1 MNRPLLELKNV
12 SRTFLQAGERVHAL
26 RKANAEFFAGELSAI
41 VGPSGSGKSTF
52 LTIAGALQSP
62 TSGDI
67 VIKGVDISGLSKSK
81 LSNFRLHEVGFI
93 LQASNLV
100 PYLKVGDQLTLLD
113 KVLKRKNDDSDRQK
127 ILESLGIEKLA
138 DKYPDELSGGERQR
152 VVIAK
157 VLYGS
162 SSIILAD
169 EPTASLDTKRALD
182 VVKLLAKETRSR
194 QKATVMV
201 THDERLTDY
210 CDSVYEMHDGVLTK
224 RENHK
229 KTK

>member
-52 LTIAGALQSP
+52 LTIAGALQCP

-113 KVLKRKNDDSDRQK
+113 KVLKRKNDDADRQK

>member
-113 KVLKRKNDDSDRQK
+113 KVLKRKNDDADRQK

>member
-62 TSGDI
+62 TSGEI
-67 VIKGVDISGLSKSK
+67 VIKGVDVSGLSKSK

-113 KVLKRKNDDSDRQK
+113 KVLKRKNDDADRQK

-210 CDSVYEMHDGVLTK
+210 CDSVYEMHDGVITK

>member
-62 TSGDI
+62 TSGEI

-113 KVLKRKNDDSDRQK
+113 KVLKRKNDDADRQK

>member
-100 PYLKVGDQLTLLD
+100 PYLKVGDQLTLLE
-113 KVLKRKNDDSDRQK
+113 KVLKRKNDDADRQK
-127 ILESLGIEKLA
+127 ILE
-138 DKYPDELSGGERQR
+138 
-152 VVIAK
+152 
-157 VLYGS
+157 
-162 SSIILAD
+162 
-169 EPTASLDTKRALD
+169 
-182 VVKLLAKETRSR
+182 
-194 QKATVMV
+194 
-201 THDERLTDY
+201 
-210 CDSVYEMHDGVLTK
+210 
-224 RENHK
+224 
-229 KTK
+229 

>member
-62 TSGDI
+62 TSGEI
-67 VIKGVDISGLSKSK
+67 VIKGVDVSGLSKSK

-113 KVLKRKNDDSDRQK
+113 KVLKRKNDDADRQK

>member
-113 KVLKRKNDDSDRQK
+113 KVLKRKNDNSDRQK

>member
-93 LQASNLV
+93 LQDSNLV

-113 KVLKRKNDDSDRQK
+113 KVLKRKNDDADRQK